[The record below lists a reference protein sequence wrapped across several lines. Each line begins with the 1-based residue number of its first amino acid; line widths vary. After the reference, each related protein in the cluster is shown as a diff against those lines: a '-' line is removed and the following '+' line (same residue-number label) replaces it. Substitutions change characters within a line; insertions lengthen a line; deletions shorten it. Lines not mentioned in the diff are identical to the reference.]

1 MREINPDDLD
11 EMIENHDE
19 PLIVDT
25 RTAEEFVRE
34 RIPGA
39 LHIPESGMQNAA
51 DPYGDQREA
60 TLMSAGNRAIVL
72 YSNHGVRSV
81 AAAEML
87 DRLGFANVYS
97 LAGGMELWRQAG
109 MAVVRG

>member
-25 RTAEEFVRE
+25 RTADEFVRDH
-34 RIPGA
+34 IPGA

-51 DPYGDQREA
+51 DPYGDQREVA
-60 TLMSAGNRAIVL
+60 LMRAGSHAIVV
-72 YSNHGVRSV
+72 YSNHGVRS
-81 AAAEML
+81 AEAGAVL
-87 DRLGFANVYS
+87 ERLGFANVYS
-97 LAGGMELWRQAG
+97 LAGGIEQWRKAG
-109 MAVVRG
+109 MAVVSD